1 MTQQNVPEQSAE
13 NGGTKTEVAKIYGNL
28 GRDPVLRTTKEGVKV
43 ANFSVGE
50 NKGEGEERTTTW
62 HSVSLF
68 GKEAEK
74 VAEKLKK
81 GQFVRIEGK
90 VTHDTNEKDGVVY
103 QNSNVRASFIE
114 RCTFNEN
121 GEKHWDYIAGVSE
134 YVKAQ
139 RAKEAQAKGQ
149 EADQGR

>member
-13 NGGTKTEVAKIYGNL
+13 TKTEVAKIYGHL
-28 GRDPVLRTTKEGVKV
+28 GRDPVLRTTKDGVKV

-81 GQFVRIEGK
+81 GQFVGIEGK
-90 VTHDTNEKDGVVY
+90 VTHDTNERDGVVY
-103 QNSNVRASFIE
+103 QNSNVRTSYLS
-114 RCTFNEN
+114 RCTFDEN
-121 GEKHWDYIAGVSE
+121 GEKHWEHIAGVSE